1 MTNRLRSAIA
11 SILIAATAG
20 AALPLPATAGMIG
33 TESAAAA
40 ASRDRIGAA
49 LARAEVRARLEAAGV
64 RAEDVQAR
72 VNALT
77 DDEAAQLAQQLD
89 TLPAGGDGIV
99 GAIVL
104 VFIVLLVT
112 DILGYTKVF
121 PFTRQAR

>member
-1 MTNRLRSAIA
+1 MKNRLRSAIA
-11 SILIAATAG
+11 SVLIVATAG
-20 AALPLPATAGMIG
+20 TALPLPATAGMIG
-33 TESAAAA
+33 TESAVAAG
-40 ASRDRIGAA
+40 SRDRIGAA
-49 LARAEVRARLEAAGV
+49 LARADVRARLEAAGV

-72 VNALT
+72 VGALT
-77 DDEAAQLAQQLD
+77 DQEAAQLAQQLD
-89 TLPAGGDGIV
+89 KLPAGGDGIV

>member
-11 SILIAATAG
+11 SALIAATVG
-20 AALPLPATAGMIG
+20 TALPLPVVAGMIG
-33 TESAAAA
+33 TESAT
-40 ASRDRIGAA
+40 ASAGRDRIGAA

-64 RAEDVQAR
+64 RVEDVQAR
-72 VNALT
+72 VNAMT

-89 TLPAGGDGIV
+89 NLPAGGDGIV

-104 VFIVLLVT
+104 VFIVLLAT

>member
-1 MTNRLRSAIA
+1 MKNRLRSAIA
-11 SILIAATAG
+11 SALIVATMG
-20 AALPLPATAGMIG
+20 TALPLPATAGMIG
-33 TESAAAA
+33 TEAVTAA

-49 LARAEVRARLEAAGV
+49 LAREDVRARLEASGV
-64 RAEDVQAR
+64 SPGEVEAR
-72 VNALT
+72 VATLT
-77 DDEAAQLAQQLD
+77 DEEAAQLAHRLD
-89 TLPAGGDGIV
+89 KLPAGGDGLV

>member
-1 MTNRLRSAIA
+1 MKNRLRSAIA
-11 SILIAATAG
+11 SVLIVATAAT
-20 AALPLPATAGMIG
+20 ALPLPASAGMIG
-33 TESAAAA
+33 TEAVTAA
-40 ASRDRIGAA
+40 ASRDRIGAT
-49 LARAEVRARLEAAGV
+49 LAREDVRKRLEAAGV
-64 RAEDVQAR
+64 RADDLQAR

-77 DDEAAQLAQQLD
+77 EDEAAQLAQRLD
-89 TLPAGGDGIV
+89 NLPAGGDGLV

>member
-1 MTNRLRSAIA
+1 MKNRLRSAIA
-11 SILIAATAG
+11 SALIVATAG
-20 AALPLPATAGMIG
+20 TALPLPVAAGMIG
-33 TESAAAA
+33 TESVTAA

-49 LARAEVRARLEAAGV
+49 LARDDVRLRLEASGV
-64 RAEDVQAR
+64 RTDEVQAR
-72 VNALT
+72 VAALT
-77 DDEAAQLAQQLD
+77 DEEAHQLAQQLD
-89 TLPAGGDGIV
+89 SLPAGGDGLV